1 MENKLVSKICFLK
14 LLVRKLGF
22 YRISILVWSLELI
35 EPRLQPYQTGRCA
48 RFFLSVFFD
57 LHSTCLHQL
66 SYLLPNISKMQ
77 KINLRIKFFPFL
89 I

>member
-22 YRISILVWSLELI
+22 YRISILFWSLELI
-35 EPRLQPYQTGRCA
+35 EPRLQPNQRA
-48 RFFLSVFFD
+48 DVHVFFLSVFFD
-57 LHSTCLHQL
+57 LLSTCLHQL